1 MVVVGL
7 TGGIGSGKSTVASA
21 LAERGAVVVDADR
34 IARSLLE
41 PGGGAFSAVVERFG
55 PGVLAPD
62 GTIDRSRLAEVVF
75 ADADALGEL
84 NRLTHPLIGAEIG
97 RRLEQAREE
106 SARVVVLDVPLLVE
120 GGRERYPVDVV
131 VVVDAPEAV
140 VLERLE
146 AGRGM
151 DPDAARARMARQA
164 TREQRMA
171 VADVVLDN
179 GGDKAALAAQVDRL
193 WSWLEAEMAG
203 PVPEEL
209 ARGRTEGGA

>member
-179 GGDKAALAAQVDRL
+179 GGDEAALAAQVDQL

>member
-21 LAERGAVVVDADR
+21 LSERGAVVVDADR

-146 AGRGM
+146 AERGM